1 MADPII
7 AHLDMDAF
15 FVEVERLHDPSLRG
29 KPVVVGGDPKGR
41 GVAAAASYEAR
52 KFGVH
57 SAMPLKTVKRL
68 CPEAVF
74 VHHHGERYRDASD
87 EVFDI
92 LETFAPIVQ
101 PVSIDEAYLDLTG
114 TERLYGP
121 AAAAVADLRK
131 RIRARTGLPCSA
143 GIGGS
148 KLVTKIASGLAKP
161 EGQRFV
167 PAGEE
172 AAFLAPLPV
181 ALIPGVGRV
190 GDRRLREGGIWTIG
204 DLARQGKA
212 RLAGW
217 LGDSGTWLWECS
229 QGIDGRRVTPPGD
242 PKSIG
247 RETTFAEDTGDL
259 ELMESTLH
267 HLAERAVFR
276 MRRHGM
282 RARTVNV
289 KFRTSDFKTC
299 TRAHTLEEP
308 TWLDAKLIPEAIA
321 LLRRLFRDE
330 YAGAAKVRLLGVYF
344 SSLARG
350 PAQMSLLEGE
360 LEKKEENLLRSVDAI
375 RERFGGGAIVAGKAL
390 RYLDKD

>member
-29 KPVVVGGDPKGR
+29 RPVVVGGDPEGR

-68 CPEAVF
+68 CPEVVF
-74 VHHHGERYRDASD
+74 VHHHGERYRDAS
-87 EVFDI
+87 EAVFDL
-92 LETFAPIVQ
+92 LESFAPVVQ

-121 AAAAVADLRK
+121 PAAALADLRE
-131 RIRARTGLPCSA
+131 RIRSGTGLPSSA
-143 GIGGS
+143 GIGS
-148 KLVTKIASGLAKP
+148 TKLITKIASGLAKP
-161 EGQRFV
+161 DGQRYV
-167 PAGEE
+167 PRGEE

-190 GDRRLREGGIWTIG
+190 GERRLRDGGIRTIG
-204 DLARQGKA
+204 DLARQGKT

-217 LGDSGTWLWECS
+217 LGASGTWLWECS
-229 QGIDGRRVTPPGD
+229 QGIDERRVTPPCD
-242 PKSIG
+242 PKSLG
-247 RETTFAEDTGDL
+247 REITFAEDTDDL
-259 ELMESTLH
+259 AFMESTLH
-267 HLAERAVFR
+267 HLAGRAAFR
-276 MRRHGM
+276 LRRRGM

-308 TWLDAKLIPEAIA
+308 TWLDAKLIPEALA
-321 LLRRLFRDE
+321 LLRRLFHDE
-330 YAGAAKVRLLGVYF
+330 HAGAAKVRLLGVYF
-344 SSLARG
+344 SGLARG
-350 PAQMSLLEGE
+350 PVQMSLLEGE
-360 LEKKEENLLRSVDAI
+360 SEKQEEKLVRSVDAI
-375 RERFGGGAIVAGKAL
+375 REKFGGGAIVAGKAL
-390 RYLDKD
+390 RYLGKD